1 MEDGVGQPPA
11 MKRPRGTG
19 RAAIGV
25 AAGRDP
31 AFEGRN
37 ATGRNYSNGVEV
49 NGKVGLDYPLSIAE
63 EGRRSVS

>member
-1 MEDGVGQPPA
+1 MGQPPA

-49 NGKVGLDYPLSIAE
+49 NGKVSSARLFE
-63 EGRRSVS
+63 MKQNERRRRES